1 MFLVGFMLGGC
12 FNYLTGVGG
21 KLLIE
26 QAEVKK
32 SGIQLTTIFAILEAG
47 GSFLSIIIFIFIPI
61 IIDYLLLTIAITLFI
76 SGFICI
82 PQIILEIDQY
92 HLK

>member
-1 MFLVGFMLGGC
+1 MLGGC

-26 QAEVKK
+26 QAEVRRT
-32 SGIQLTTIFAILEAG
+32 GMQLTTIFAILEAG

-61 IIDYLLLTIAITLFI
+61 IIDYLLLTLAITLI
-76 SGFICI
+76 VSAVVCI
-82 PQIILEIDQY
+82 PQII
-92 HLK
+92 